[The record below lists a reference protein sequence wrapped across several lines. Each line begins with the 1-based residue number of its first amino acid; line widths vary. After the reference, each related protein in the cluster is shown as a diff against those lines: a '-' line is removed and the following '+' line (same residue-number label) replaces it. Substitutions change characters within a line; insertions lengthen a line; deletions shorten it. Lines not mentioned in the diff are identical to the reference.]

1 MFHRMNI
8 YLQTKIMESM
18 AMEGAGGQLRNIRE
32 EGGNTDHPLL
42 DRMLKFMH
50 SKTRKI
56 VPNHQNFLASM
67 DKETGILSIEWP
79 SESMFISL
87 KMQSLGGSIYV
98 L

>member
-50 SKTRKI
+50 SKTRKNC
-56 VPNHQNFLASM
+56 PQSSKLLGKYGQGNLNF
-67 DKETGILSIEWP
+67 WH
-79 SESMFISL
+79 
-87 KMQSLGGSIYV
+87 
-98 L
+98 